1 MGELRLTFVNVGYG
15 EAMVLECPDPASRG
29 GTFVMVIDGGS
40 AEPEEYAGG
49 TMAGFVSIPV
59 DELRERMGEI
69 PAGKPVYLLCQ
80 SGLRSYIA
88 ARILGQAGYECYNFA
103 GGYRLYESVAR
114 DRLAAEQAHPCGMD
128 RR

>member
-1 MGELRLTFVNVGYG
+1 MAGFMIENLDQGLVKQFHWDQVDDLPR
-15 EAMVLECPDPASRG
+15 
-29 GTFVMVIDGGS
+29 DGS
-40 AEPEEYAGG
+40 VSLVDTRTPEEYAAG
-49 TMAGFVSIPV
+49 TMEGFVNIPV
-59 DELRERMGEI
+59 DELRERMEEI
-69 PAGKPVYLLCQ
+69 APGKPVYLLCQ

-88 ARILGQAGYECYNFA
+88 ARILGQVGYECYNFA